1 MVHPKVPKEIKK
13 MEEEGNPDIGILY
26 RSPSLENF
34 ILFVRGPKDTAFEG
48 AFFKIHCHLTS
59 NYPFNP
65 PVMCF
70 MTKVW
75 HPNVSSVTGAICL
88 DILKDKWTPAMNIS
102 IALLSIQALLTAAE
116 PDDPQDWEVAE
127 MYKKNPKE
135 YEAKAREWVRLYAQ
149 EGMITDKE
157 EMVLLFLWE

>member
-1 MVHPKVPKEIKK
+1 
-13 MEEEGNPDIGILY
+13 
-26 RSPSLENF
+26 
-34 ILFVRGPKDTAFEG
+34 
-48 AFFKIHCHLTS
+48 
-59 NYPFNP
+59 
-65 PVMCF
+65 
-70 MTKVW
+70 
-75 HPNVSSVTGAICL
+75 
-88 DILKDKWTPAMNIS
+88 MNIS

-157 EMVLLFLWE
+157 EMVLCCFCGDYTIDPEKYCQRKEAGLCS

>member
-1 MVHPKVPKEIKK
+1 
-13 MEEEGNPDIGILY
+13 
-26 RSPSLENF
+26 
-34 ILFVRGPKDTAFEG
+34 
-48 AFFKIHCHLTS
+48 
-59 NYPFNP
+59 
-65 PVMCF
+65 
-70 MTKVW
+70 
-75 HPNVSSVTGAICL
+75 
-88 DILKDKWTPAMNIS
+88 MNIS

-157 EMVLLFLWE
+157 EMVLLVLWE